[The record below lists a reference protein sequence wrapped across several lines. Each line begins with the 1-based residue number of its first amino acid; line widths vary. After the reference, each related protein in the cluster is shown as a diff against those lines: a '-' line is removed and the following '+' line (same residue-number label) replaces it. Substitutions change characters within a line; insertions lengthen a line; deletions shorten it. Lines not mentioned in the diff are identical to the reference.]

1 MLQSRYDLMKVAMAA
16 HDEVAVAMLLAPNFV
31 SEDVSANLQT
41 ASQMIKDVN
50 NLKADPNKSS
60 KTTLVSVESVTRKR
74 VMVVQRYDIK
84 TVRADPDGSRHTF
97 DLMLFQR
104 IRGSGLPMFG

>member
-16 HDEVAVAMLLAPNFV
+16 HDEVARAMLLAPNFV

-41 ASQMIKDVN
+41 ASQMIKDVK

-60 KTTLVSVESVTRKR
+60 KTTLVSVDSVTRKR
-74 VMVVQRYDIK
+74 VMVVQRYDMK

-97 DLMLFQR
+97 DLMTV
-104 IRGSGLPMFG
+104 STDTWAGLPMFG